1 MADSR
6 AKARKIP
13 DKPETSYWIKKEE
26 SAQIK
31 TGDVK
36 RTEKLVIE
44 RFPLAIPS
52 IWKRSK
58 ALLYQRMLINAEEI
72 MELENHHLRNTI
84 IMILKMIKLLSKSLT
99 RNQIFTKTQGISLQ
113 GTFELWRKKN
123 NIIEEKCWRYHFNQ
137 VVKVN
142 VTSIRLSSASWY
154 GVLTRIHT
162 SMLFLPKMCKLN
174 IMMK

>member
-26 SAQIK
+26 SAQRK

-52 IWKRSK
+52 IWMRSK
-58 ALLYQRMLINAEEI
+58 ALL
-72 MELENHHLRNTI
+72 
-84 IMILKMIKLLSKSLT
+84 LSKNANKCR
-99 RNQIFTKTQGISLQ
+99 RNNGI
-113 GTFELWRKKN
+113 RKSPLEKHHN
-123 NIIEEKCWRYHFNQ
+123 NDTEDDKITE
-137 VVKVN
+137 
-142 VTSIRLSSASWY
+142 
-154 GVLTRIHT
+154 
-162 SMLFLPKMCKLN
+162 
-174 IMMK
+174 

>member
-1 MADSR
+1 M
-6 AKARKIP
+6 
-13 DKPETSYWIKKEE
+13 EE

-113 GTFELWRKKN
+113 GTFEL
-123 NIIEEKCWRYHFNQ
+123 
-137 VVKVN
+137 
-142 VTSIRLSSASWY
+142 
-154 GVLTRIHT
+154 
-162 SMLFLPKMCKLN
+162 
-174 IMMK
+174 